1 MGKMLPALSAES
13 APSRGDA
20 DLEAVDHLMM
30 SLGITP
36 PTSSVERVP
45 YEPTPEMAAVASYI
59 VEQTHNTAEAIKL
72 AETYAAE
79 NGMDAKAIKMAI
91 WHQDAVKSA
100 TEFRQRVDQSN
111 KDLALKLAI
120 SKARGELIE
129 RVFFQETMNPDDL
142 ARARREAN
150 SIEVEATTI
159 AA

>member
-13 APSRGDA
+13 HQEDSEIA
-20 DLEAVDHLMM
+20 AVDHFMM

-36 PTSSVERVP
+36 PTSAVERVP

-59 VEQTHNTAEAIKL
+59 VEQTRNTGEAIKL
-72 AETYAAE
+72 AETYATE
-79 NGMDAKAIKMAI
+79 HGMDAKAIKMAI
-91 WHQDAVKSA
+91 WHQDAVRSSA
-100 TEFRQRVDQSN
+100 EFIARVSESRTRTAAITARAREVD
-111 KDLALKLAI
+111 ALLEGVI
-120 SKARGELIE
+120 SGAC
-129 RVFFQETMNPDDL
+129 NPDDL